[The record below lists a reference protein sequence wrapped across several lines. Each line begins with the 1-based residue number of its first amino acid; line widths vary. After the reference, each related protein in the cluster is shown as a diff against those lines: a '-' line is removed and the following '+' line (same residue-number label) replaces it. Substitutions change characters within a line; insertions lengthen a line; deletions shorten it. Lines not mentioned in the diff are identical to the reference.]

1 MDSAAAKD
9 TTSDTSNDDPH
20 HSKRA
25 HDVMSANGA
34 QVDATKPRVLKHR
47 KKLQTQPEL
56 DDDAWKWLVEKRGC
70 LPPTRSIIAWP
81 ELAAN
86 RSMPLNGYPATKEF
100 AAYKL
105 SQDPHEFR
113 WYSYRCPPERFL
125 DDPVTAQPLQTKSL
139 HFLKWLSHMERYH
152 PS

>member
-1 MDSAAAKD
+1 MFCPHCILHRRPGEYLRSHRLEQCCPRCNDVDHDFDSCLD
-9 TTSDTSNDDPH
+9 
-20 HSKRA
+20 
-25 HDVMSANGA
+25 
-34 QVDATKPRVLKHR
+34 R

-56 DDDAWKWLVEKRGC
+56 DDDAWKWLVEKRGR
-70 LPPTRSIIAWP
+70 LPPIRSIIAWP

-86 RSMPLNGYPATKEF
+86 RPMPLNGYPATKEF

-125 DDPVTAQPLQTKSL
+125 DDPVTAQPLQTESL
-139 HFLKWLSHMERYH
+139 HFLEWLSHMERYH
-152 PS
+152 PF